1 MIGKIIVT
9 VFVAWLFIGLLLM
22 IIGSFSNDCTNLIN
36 KIGFWLLG
44 SWLGTAVIIVFV
56 CLIILIW
63 E

>member
-1 MIGKIIVT
+1 MIGQIFLT

-22 IIGSFSNDCTNLIN
+22 IIGSFSNDCIN
-36 KIGFWLLG
+36 HIYKIGVWLFG
-44 SWLGTAVIIVFV
+44 SWIGTVDIIVFV